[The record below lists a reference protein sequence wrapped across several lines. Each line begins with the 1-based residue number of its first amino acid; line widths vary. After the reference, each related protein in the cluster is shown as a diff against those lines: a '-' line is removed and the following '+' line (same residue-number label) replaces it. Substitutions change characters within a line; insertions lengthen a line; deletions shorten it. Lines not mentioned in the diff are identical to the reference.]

1 MPVEK
6 LPLWKESPVM
16 SESLQK
22 YDNAFI
28 ETFSVDKAALEA
40 DLAYNSIAEW
50 DSIGHMNLM
59 GALEDAFDIAME
71 TDDIVEFSCYSK
83 GKEIVA
89 KYGVVL

>member
-1 MPVEK
+1 
-6 LPLWKESPVM
+6 M

-22 YDNAFI
+22 YDNAFL
-28 ETFSVDKAALEA
+28 ETFSVDAAALA
-40 DLAYNSIAEW
+40 GDLAYNSIPEW

-59 GALEDAFDIAME
+59 GALEDAFDIALE
-71 TDDIVEFSCYSK
+71 TDDIVEFSSYSK